1 LPVLK
6 HKTLAKNGVSGI
18 FPRSGGSVKPRFYQ
32 CFLAAFM
39 LCSAVSA
46 FSQDWYLSNA
56 AGAELWKSEQGKALQ
71 EKWSLSV
78 EQKTEAA
85 LPAFIKKHYAGSFV
99 IEYRVLYD
107 QGEPS
112 QWQWI
117 FRDRGGRIRLNASL
131 PGREGAGGNGMFF
144 IELYS
149 ETNALEEFHQLLDGG
164 WVVTRYTYK
173 DSLLSKAETVF
184 DGKALCY
191 DEYRYTRNFRLRGV
205 ERKFN
210 QAGEDAPDTG
220 PIALRFPLPGAFINP
235 ESPYDYV
242 LRSGALR
249 DIFNIQP
256 ARIVYS
262 TDDLGRVLGE
272 ERYDE
277 EGNAA
282 AEFVNEW
289 SAGRLMLIRWKTGS
303 VSGIVEFTYNA
314 EGDRTGEK
322 NYRNGVL
329 ERSVTLSGSRE
340 IEELYMNGRA
350 VLRSV
355 WEDGRKIS
363 EERL

>member
-1 LPVLK
+1 MKLKFYRRLP
-6 HKTLAKNGVSGI
+6 
-18 FPRSGGSVKPRFYQ
+18 
-32 CFLAAFM
+32 AAFM
-39 LCSAVSA
+39 LCAAVSA
-46 FSQDWYLSNA
+46 FSQEWYLSNA
-56 AGAELWKSEQGKALQ
+56 AGAQLWKSERGQALR

-85 LPAFIKKHYAGSFV
+85 LPALIKKHYAASFA
-99 IEYRVLYD
+99 IEHRVLYD

-117 FRDRGGRIRLNASL
+117 FRDGGGRVRLNASL
-131 PGREGAGGNGMFF
+131 PGREGSGGNGMFF
-144 IELYS
+144 IERYS
-149 ETNALEEFHQLLDGG
+149 ETNTLEEFHQLLADG
-164 WVVTRYTYK
+164 WIVTRYTYK
-173 DSLLSKAETVF
+173 DGLLSRAETVF
-184 DGKALCY
+184 GGQALCY

-205 ERKFN
+205 ERTFN
-210 QAGEDAPDTG
+210 RTGEDVSDPG
-220 PIALRFPLPGAFINP
+220 PVALRFPLPGAFINP

-249 DIFNIQP
+249 DVFNIQP
-256 ARIVYS
+256 AKIVYS

-289 SAGRLMLIRWKTGS
+289 SADRLMLIRWKAGS

-314 EGDRTGEK
+314 DGDRIGEK
-322 NYRNGVL
+322 NSRNGIL

-340 IEELYMNGRA
+340 IEELYMNGRP